1 MEYKKDTYFT
11 DKGRVSSMKGIGKLA
26 VGETLDQRAMIKQAV
41 KGIAANGKPY
51 LTLILTDKTGEIET
65 KMWDTSDLEK
75 YAPKSIVHAA
85 GEVMDYRG
93 RTQLKL
99 KQITVLEEMNVEDYV
114 QSAPI
119 PREQIE
125 TEVLAFVESI
135 QNSDM
140 KKLVKHLITSR
151 FDAYFTHPAAVKN
164 HHAFYSGLSYH
175 VLSMLRLADQIAQ
188 LYPTLNRDVL
198 ISGII
203 LHDYAKIKELS
214 DPVAPEYTL
223 PGKLVGHITMM
234 VAELEKVGAELQIDT
249 EVLTVLQHLVLSHH
263 GRPEWGSAVAPQ
275 MREAEVLFLI
285 DNLDARMTMM
295 DRLLEYVEPGQFSER
310 SFALDN
316 RAFYRPKL

>member
-1 MEYKKDTYFT
+1 
-11 DKGRVSSMKGIGKLA
+11 MKGIGQLSI
-26 VGETLDQRAMIKQAV
+26 GEMLDQRVMIKQAV

-51 LTLILTDKTGEIET
+51 LTLILSDKTGEIET
-65 KMWDTSDLEK
+65 KMWDTSDIDK
-75 YAPKSIVHAA
+75 YAPRSIVHAA

-99 KQITVLEEMNVEDYV
+99 KQITVLEEKNVEDYL
-114 QSAPI
+114 QAAPI
-119 PREQIE
+119 PREELE
-125 TEVLAFVESI
+125 TEVLAYIESI
-135 QNSDM
+135 KNPDM
-140 KKLVKHLITSR
+140 KKLVKHLVTR
-151 FDAYFTHPAAVKN
+151 EFDAYFTHPAAVKN
-164 HHAFYSGLSYH
+164 HHAFYSGLAYH
-175 VLSMLRLADQIAQ
+175 VVSMLKLADSIAS
-188 LYPTLNRDVL
+188 LYPTLNRDLLV
-198 ISGII
+198 SGVI

-214 DPVAPEYTL
+214 DPITPEYTL
-223 PGKLVGHITMM
+223 SGKLVGHISMM
-234 VAELEKVGAELQIDT
+234 VAELEKVGSELKTDK

-295 DRLLEYVEPGQFSER
+295 DRLLEYVEPGGFSER

>member
-1 MEYKKDTYFT
+1 
-11 DKGRVSSMKGIGKLA
+11 MKGIGQLA
-26 VGETLDQRAMIKQAV
+26 VGEMLDQRVMIKQAL

-51 LTLILTDKTGEIET
+51 LTLILADKTGEIET
-65 KMWDTSDLEK
+65 KMWDTSDLTK
-75 YAPKSIVHAA
+75 YAPKFIVHAA

-99 KQITVLEEMNVEDYV
+99 KQITVLEDTNVEEYI

-125 TEVLAFVESI
+125 TEVLGFIESI
-135 QNSDM
+135 HHADM
-140 KKLVKHLITSR
+140 KKLVKHLVIKD

-175 VLSMLRLADQIAQ
+175 VLSMLKLADQIAR
-188 LYPTLNRDVL
+188 LYPTLNRDLL
-198 ISGII
+198 IAGVV

-214 DPVAPEYTL
+214 DPVTPEYTL
-223 PGKLVGHITMM
+223 PGKLVGHISLM
-234 VAELEKVGAELQIDT
+234 VAELEKVGAELQIDA

-316 RAFYRPKL
+316 RSFYRPKL